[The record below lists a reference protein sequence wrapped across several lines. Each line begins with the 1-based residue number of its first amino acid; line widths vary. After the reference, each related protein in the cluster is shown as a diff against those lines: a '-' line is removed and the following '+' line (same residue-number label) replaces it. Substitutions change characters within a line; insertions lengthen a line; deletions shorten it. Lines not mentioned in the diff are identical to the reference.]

1 MTEAANDSLDLLWG
15 CAAIAAALGVTE
27 RACFHMLE
35 QRQLPA
41 RKVGGRW
48 VASRRKLEQHFEETA
63 A

>member
-1 MTEAANDSLDLLWG
+1 MAETSNTLDLIWG
-15 CAAIAAALGVTE
+15 CAAIAATLGVTQ

-35 QRQLPA
+35 AGVIPA

-48 VASRRKLEQHFEETA
+48 VASRRKLEEHFEETA